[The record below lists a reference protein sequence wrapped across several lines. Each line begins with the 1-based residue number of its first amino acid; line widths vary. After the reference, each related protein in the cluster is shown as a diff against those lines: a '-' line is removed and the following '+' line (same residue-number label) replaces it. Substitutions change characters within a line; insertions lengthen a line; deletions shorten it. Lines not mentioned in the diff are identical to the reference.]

1 MDYVIFDI
9 DGTLADCR
17 HRISHTGPKMD
28 WNAFLDPR
36 NVSRDTPIQGTI
48 DLLNMCNDEYDFI
61 YFVSGRP
68 ASLMDVTIAWL
79 ERHFSAFDH
88 HRHFLLMRPDKDF
101 RPDHIVKEEILDCI
115 LAARQKPPRFVVDD
129 RPSVLAMWQRR
140 GIHTFAVPSDEKEKP
155 LPNNGLLN
163 VLIGPSGSGKSFWA
177 EMVLLFDDDQIELI
191 RGDTKEIVCVSSDK
205 LRESIC
211 GNKSDQSRNS
221 EVFATA
227 HALTTAHLAAGH
239 SVIFDATN
247 LKRAD
252 RLAVVSLA
260 QGKPVNYF
268 VFDRP
273 NKTPWHGNMDVVRRH
288 EQTFKSQLKD
298 IMAGD
303 NLPNV
308 TVHDRRV
315 K

>member
-1 MDYVIFDI
+1 MIFDI

-36 NVSRDTPIQGTI
+36 NVSRDTPIKGAC
-48 DLLNMCNDEYDFI
+48 DLFSICKAQNLAVI
-61 YFVSGRP
+61 LVSGRP
-68 ASLMDVTIAWL
+68 ESLRSTTINWL
-79 ERHFSAFDH
+79 TSYGLTPSQLH
-88 HRHFLLMRPDKDF
+88 MRPDKDF
-101 RPDHIVKEEILDCI
+101 RPDHIVKEEILNTI
-115 LAARQKPPRFVVDD
+115 LNFYGKPPLFVVDD

-155 LPNNGLLN
+155 LPNNGILN
-163 VLIGPSGSGKSFWA
+163 VLIGPSGAGKSTWA
-177 EMVLLFDDDQIELI
+177 SQAVIDDDEAELI
-191 RGDTKEIVCVSSDK
+191 GAVTRPLEIVSSDA
-205 LRESIC
+205 LRNSIC
-211 GNKSDQSRNS
+211 GNKADQSRNS

-239 SVIFDATN
+239 AVIFDATN

-252 RLAVVSLA
+252 RLSVVSLA

-273 NKTPWHGNMDVVRRH
+273 NKTPWHGNLDVVRRH